1 MLKTEWNRQTK
12 NMFISSSSAKF
23 EEKLFVYNV
32 VVVVV
37 WDYSWPFQQISH
49 AGKILHAGNFR
60 AGKVL
65 LEMLEKWNFF

>member
-32 VVVVV
+32 VV
-37 WDYSWPFQQISH
+37 WDAFECFRTT
-49 AGKILHAGNFR
+49 GILR
-60 AGKVL
+60 PCQSL
-65 LEMLEKWNFF
+65 

>member
-1 MLKTEWNRQTK
+1 MSRSKVMNEKTEWNRQTK

-37 WDYSWPFQQISH
+37 WDAFECFRTT
-49 AGKILHAGNFR
+49 GILRPCQN
-60 AGKVL
+60 L
-65 LEMLEKWNFF
+65 

>member
-23 EEKLFVYNV
+23 EENFFVYV

-37 WDYSWPFQQISH
+37 WDAFECFRTTE
-49 AGKILHAGNFR
+49 ILR
-60 AGKVL
+60 PCQSL
-65 LEMLEKWNFF
+65 

>member
-37 WDYSWPFQQISH
+37 VWDAFECFRTT
-49 AGKILHAGNFR
+49 GILR
-60 AGKVL
+60 L
-65 LEMLEKWNFF
+65 CQSL

>member
-37 WDYSWPFQQISH
+37 WDAFECFRTTE
-49 AGKILHAGNFR
+49 ILR
-60 AGKVL
+60 PCQSL
-65 LEMLEKWNFF
+65 